1 MVPTAALSDIR
12 HVIVRVV
19 RMPCSKTGS
28 THYHAQL
35 RILDKVRAIKEFVVY
50 FVFVLP

>member
-1 MVPTAALSDIR
+1 MDPTAALSDIR

-19 RMPCSKTGS
+19 GMPCSKTGS